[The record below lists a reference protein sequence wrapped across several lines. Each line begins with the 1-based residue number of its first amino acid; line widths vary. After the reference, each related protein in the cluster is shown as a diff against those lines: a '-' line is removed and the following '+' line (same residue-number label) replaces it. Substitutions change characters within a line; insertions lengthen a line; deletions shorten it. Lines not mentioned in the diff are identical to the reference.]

1 MDRITPEARSR
12 LMARIGGR
20 NTDPERVVRR
30 ALRTAGF
37 GYRLH
42 RRDLPG
48 TPDVAMIGRRVA
60 VFVHGCYWHRHE
72 GCRNATLPKSN
83 VAFWEAK
90 LARNVER
97 DRRKADELR
106 RLGWRV
112 LTVWECA
119 TRTGDAEASL
129 SRDIRTWI
137 DQGPPVGELYV
148 GNADASAAIAPEAE
162 GAR

>member
-1 MDRITPEARSR
+1 
-12 LMARIGGR
+12 
-20 NTDPERVVRR
+20 
-30 ALRTAGF
+30 
-37 GYRLH
+37 
-42 RRDLPG
+42 
-48 TPDVAMIGRRVA
+48 
-60 VFVHGCYWHRHE
+60 
-72 GCRNATLPKSN
+72 
-83 VAFWEAK
+83 
-90 LARNVER
+90 
-97 DRRKADELR
+97 
-106 RLGWRV
+106 V

>member
-1 MDRITPEARSR
+1 MDRTTPEARSR
-12 LMARIGGR
+12 LMARIRGR
-20 NTDPERVVRR
+20 NTDPERIVRR
-30 ALRTAGF
+30 ALRTAGL

-60 VFVHGCYWHRHE
+60 VFVHRCYWHRHE
-72 GCRNATLPKSN
+72 GCRNAFLPRSN

-90 LARNVER
+90 FARNVER

-112 LTVWECA
+112 LTIWECA
-119 TRTGDAEASL
+119 TRAGDAEASL

-137 DQGPPVGELYV
+137 DQGPPVGALPV
-148 GNADASAAIAPEAE
+148 SSADASATIAPEAE